1 MSIAEW
7 WIFLPACIGM
17 NFFPGPNNLIALVH
31 GTQTSVRLSIIAGLA
46 RLPIMAVMLFLLAVG
61 LEMLL
66 AISEK
71 SFAALRFLGAA
82 YLLWMAWQALSVRID
97 LQDTISVNPKLLSM
111 ARAEAVVATTNPKL
125 LLIFYAFFPQF
136 INPLES
142 VSGQI
147 LMMGS
152 TFIAI
157 EIGAIAFYAFGGR
170 WLQSQLRE
178 SEKNQ
183 WLARFTA
190 SALAAAACL
199 VLFP

>member
-71 SFAALRFLGAA
+71 SFAALRFLGM
-82 YLLWMAWQALSVRID
+82 L
-97 LQDTISVNPKLLSM
+97 
-111 ARAEAVVATTNPKL
+111 
-125 LLIFYAFFPQF
+125 FF
-136 INPLES
+136 
-142 VSGQI
+142 
-147 LMMGS
+147 GS
-152 TFIAI
+152 F
-157 EIGAIAFYAFGGR
+157 
-170 WLQSQLRE
+170 
-178 SEKNQ
+178 N
-183 WLARFTA
+183 
-190 SALAAAACL
+190 
-199 VLFP
+199 